1 MSSSFPARAPTS
13 PSLPHPLLTVCFSFH
28 HPGPSLHRGTPSEL
42 YRMGTGAWI
51 QPANLGE
58 RSARFDQLI
67 RGAWIWEQS
76 ANQDMTSDAA
86 MMERVL
92 PKNPDLETEEE
103 TYHTW
108 HIENW
113 RKLDRKL
120 HGPVFKCGG
129 YPWWVIFPGRSVPEL
144 T

>member
-1 MSSSFPARAPTS
+1 MSSSFPARPPMS
-13 PSLPHPLLTVCFSFH
+13 PNPPRPLLTVCFLSS
-28 HPGPSLHRGTPSEL
+28 PYPLPSVEQYSAVPVIWG
-42 YRMGTGAWI
+42 
-51 QPANLGE
+51 QPAN
-58 RSARFDQLI
+58 RD
-67 RGAWIWEQS
+67 
-76 ANQDMTSDAA
+76 TKSDAA

-103 TYHTW
+103 THHSW

-129 YPWWVIFPGRSVPEL
+129 YPWWVIIPNELVLEL